1 MNETQSEGATGKQSR
16 NTRSWRT
23 DRVLVA
29 LMLLATLFGLIYNGV
44 IRLGYGPDEG
54 RHMNYVK
61 LLYNEHTLPY
71 QEPDPNNIGQVKEHG
86 DAHTFHPPLYHLL
99 FVPFYAVL
107 RLMPGES
114 EWHVLRVLSLL
125 LCVGALP
132 LFYEVALRAGGG
144 DRWLARLVTAQVAL
158 LPIFGMTAGIINNDS
173 ATLFAVAVFLWL
185 LVVRYATHSSFKSA
199 AVLGV
204 CMGLG
209 GLCKA
214 TALLCDGVALL
225 AYLWIQAGRPAVRT
239 RVMRTRLIGC
249 VAVTLG
255 IAFLLVLPWHLRSFN
270 LYGTWTPL
278 PPPMPSPALPAPSN
292 GALVI
297 ILHENFPLHFWWAN
311 WGLFYTLWSQRDWLL
326 QRASSSVA
334 LQPAQLAI
342 YLLLLLYS
350 VAALV
355 GTLVARRKTQPSSDL
370 ELAQDVEIGAVTD
383 SQLAQRIALWGS
395 YGAFIATWLT
405 VLQVALFMHW
415 GWAEGGRYLGPGL
428 VGFSIFLARGW
439 RGLVGTQRLKWV
451 FFGWSA
457 AFVMLNLTCIG
468 WIVFYLNPTHAPQ

>member
-1 MNETQSEGATGKQSR
+1 MTETSGASAISGSASR
-16 NTRSWRT
+16 ASWRT

-29 LMLLATLFGLIYNGV
+29 LMILATLFGVIYNGV

-54 RHMNYVK
+54 RHINYVR
-61 LLYNEHTLPY
+61 LLYNERTLPY
-71 QEPDPNNIGQVKEHG
+71 QVPDPDKPGQMKEHG
-86 DAHTFHPPLYHLL
+86 DAHTFHPPLYHAL

-107 RLMPGES
+107 QFLPGES
-114 EWHVLRVLSLL
+114 EWHVLRLLSLL
-125 LCVGALP
+125 LCVAALP

-144 DRWLARLVTAQVAL
+144 DRWLARLVTAQLAL
-158 LPIFGMTAGIINNDS
+158 LPIFGMTAGTINNDS

-185 LVVRYATHSSFKSA
+185 LVVRYAGKYTLKSA
-199 AVLGV
+199 VVLGV

-225 AYLWIQAGRPAVRT
+225 AYLWIQAGRPTIRKRQVVGYA
-239 RVMRTRLIGC
+239 
-249 VAVTLG
+249 AVTLG
-255 IAFLLVLPWHLRSFN
+255 IALLLVLPWHLRSLN

-278 PPPMPSPALPAPSN
+278 PPAMPSPALPALSN
-292 GALVI
+292 GKLVI
-297 ILHENFPLHFWWAN
+297 MMHENFPQHFWYAN

-334 LQPAQLAI
+334 LQPAQLAL
-342 YLLLLLYS
+342 YSLLLLYS
-350 VAALV
+350 VAAIA
-355 GTLVARRKTQPSSDL
+355 GTLMSRRKAGTRVQPSRVNEGTVAGEDEML
-370 ELAQDVEIGAVTD
+370 T
-383 SQLAQRIALWGS
+383 AQRIALWGS

-428 VGFSIFLARGW
+428 VGLSIFLAGGW
-439 RGLVGTQRLKWV
+439 RGLVGAQRLRLV
-451 FFGWSA
+451 FSVWSV
-457 AFVMLNLTCIG
+457 AFLLINLTCIG
-468 WIVFYLNPTHAPQ
+468 WIVLYLNPTHAPG